1 MAKIQLKSDNINPFG
16 GLFSILN
23 IFNRSGLRSVVD
35 RHRGR
40 RGMTRAAFTHGH
52 QSSSSPKRLWTM
64 PLHGTHLK
72 KSPFE
77 VS

>member
-40 RGMTRAAFTHGH
+40 RGMARAAFTHGH
-52 QSSSSPKRLWTM
+52 QFIIAQATLDDAAAWNTLEKVT
-64 PLHGTHLK
+64 
-72 KSPFE
+72 
-77 VS
+77 V

>member
-16 GLFSILN
+16 GLFSILD
-23 IFNRSGLRSVVD
+23 IFNRSGLQSVID
-35 RHRGR
+35 RHLGR

-52 QSSSSPKRLWTM
+52 QFIAPKRLWTM

-72 KSPFE
+72 KSSFE